1 MFASLNI
8 SSIINLFFTFSMIL
22 LVYFYLKKRLDCV
35 ENKVDIMFN
44 LIQEHQKQIKMQ
56 EIINTNNVCNKEF
69 CNVSDFSLPMCKDK
83 ECNEEHVNDDKCDSD
98 ESENSDSQSE
108 EENET
113 DDESDD
119 DIQIGE
125 ILSQDIENNNTLDVV
140 DVDDVDV
147 EKNIEQ
153 EQEKEE
159 EKEREKEQE
168 EDNKEN
174 KNQEVSQV
182 NIADNDVVEPTEQNV
197 NNWTQNSEGDNIT
210 VLEDNNNNKIKISI
224 VKNIDSNIDYSK
236 LKVQEL
242 KKLASERNIVG
253 YSSLKKKELIKL
265 LE

>member
-1 MFASLNI
+1 MFSLNI

-56 EIINTNNVCNKEF
+56 EIMNAKNVCGEGF

-83 ECNEEHVNDDKCDSD
+83 ECDEHVNDNSD
-98 ESENSDSQSE
+98 ESETSDSQSE
-108 EENET
+108 DENET

-125 ILSQDIENNNTLDVV
+125 VLSQHTESNNALDVV
-140 DVDDVDV
+140 DVDNV
-147 EKNIEQ
+147 EKN
-153 EQEKEE
+153 
-159 EKEREKEQE
+159 KEQE
-168 EDNKEN
+168 EEEHAGEN
-174 KNQEVSQV
+174 TNQEVTEV
-182 NIADNDVVEPTEQNV
+182 NLVDNDVVEPTEQNV
-197 NNWTQNSEGDNIT
+197 NNWTQNNEGDNIT

-224 VKNIDSNIDYSK
+224 VKNVDSNVDYSK

-242 KKLASERNIVG
+242 KKIASERHIVG
-253 YSSLKKKELIKL
+253 YSSLKKRELIKL